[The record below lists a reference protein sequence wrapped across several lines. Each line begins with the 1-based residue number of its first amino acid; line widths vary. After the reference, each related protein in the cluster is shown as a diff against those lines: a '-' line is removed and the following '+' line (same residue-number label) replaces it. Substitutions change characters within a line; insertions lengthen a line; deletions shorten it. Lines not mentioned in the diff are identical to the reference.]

1 MVPEMAATPS
11 SPTRQ
16 ISLWALASLLCAI
29 AFICPIAPLLS
40 LVFALVGA
48 LDLRRHPHRRGK
60 RLVIAGV
67 IVSVLALGGWG
78 VAARWWDV
86 HARRPMLY
94 GPTQA
99 IAAGQ
104 DGDVAGFRDAFM
116 SGSDRAS
123 EPQAVAFL
131 DSVTERYG
139 RLAGSSQRDDGAPP
153 VSTQRRARIP
163 YTFHFETGPVEAEA
177 EFIIAADSGGLVLR
191 FAWVVIH
198 DPVMGDLVYPAT
210 EAPR

>member
-1 MVPEMAATPS
+1 MTPETAATPS
-11 SPTRQ
+11 STTQ
-16 ISLWALASLLCAI
+16 QTSLWALASLLCAI
-29 AFICPIAPLLS
+29 AFICPIGPILS
-40 LVFALVGA
+40 LVFALVGTI
-48 LDLRRHPHRRGK
+48 DLRRHPHRRGK
-60 RLVIAGV
+60 RLVAAGV
-67 IVSVLALGGWG
+67 IVSVLALCGWG
-78 VAARWWDV
+78 VAARLWEV

-94 GPTQA
+94 GPAEA

-104 DGDVAGFRDAFM
+104 NGDVAGFRDAFR
-116 SGSDRAS
+116 SGPDRTP
-123 EPQAVAFL
+123 EPEAVAFL

-139 RLAGSSQRDDGAPP
+139 RLAGSSQRDDGAQP

-177 EFIIAADSGGLVLR
+177 EFIIAAEHGGFVLR

-210 EAPR
+210 EAPQ

>member
-1 MVPEMAATPS
+1 MTAETAATHS
-11 SPTRQ
+11 STTQ
-16 ISLWALASLLCAI
+16 QTSLWALASLLCAI
-29 AFICPIAPLLS
+29 SFICPIAPILS
-40 LVFALVGA
+40 LVFAVVGTI
-48 LDLRRHPHRRGK
+48 DLRRHPHRRGK
-60 RLVIAGV
+60 RLVVAGV

-104 DGDVAGFRDAFM
+104 NGDVADFRDAFM
-116 SGSDRAS
+116 SGPDRTPES
-123 EPQAVAFL
+123 QAVAFL

-139 RLAGSSQRDDGAPP
+139 RLAGSSQRDDGAQP

-177 EFIIAADSGGLVLR
+177 EFIIAEEEGGLVLR
-191 FAWVVIH
+191 FAWVVIY
-198 DPVMGDLVYPAT
+198 DPEMGDLVYPAT
-210 EAPR
+210 EVPR

>member
-1 MVPEMAATPS
+1 MTPEMAARPS
-11 SPTRQ
+11 STTQ
-16 ISLWALASLLCAI
+16 QTSLWALASLLCAI
-29 AFICPIAPLLS
+29 AFICPIAPILS
-40 LVFALVGA
+40 LVFALVGT

-60 RLVIAGV
+60 RMVTAGV

-78 VAARWWDV
+78 VAARLWEV

-94 GPTQA
+94 GPVEA

-104 DGDVAGFRDAFM
+104 TGDVAGFRVAFL
-116 SGSDRAS
+116 DRTS
-123 EPQAVAFL
+123 EPEAVAFL

-139 RLAGSSQRDDGAPP
+139 RLAGSSQRDDGAQP
-153 VSTQRRARIP
+153 VSTVRRARIP
-163 YTFHFETGPVEAEA
+163 YTFLFETGPVEAEA
-177 EFIIAADSGGLVLR
+177 EFIIAAEHGGFVLR

-210 EAPR
+210 EAPP